1 MSGTQTVHLQLTV
14 DGVEIEAAVP
24 LPAGPA
30 PRRVVLPTLQGLTD
44 TIVQIAET
52 RAGEAGETVSCKKG
66 CDACCRQMVPISPA
80 EAYALGAVLDAMPP
94 PQAARILERFDV
106 AVETL
111 AAKGLLPRLERRHTL
126 SPDEAA
132 QLDRDYFAAA
142 VNCPFLQNRACS
154 IHKHRPLAC
163 REFLVTSPAR
173 ECRDPGAGGVRPVA
187 MPAKVSVALAGA
199 DQEGWL
205 PLVLAR
211 DFAARRAEQVTE
223 EGAAG
228 VLGRVLR
235 AL

>member
-1 MSGTQTVHLQLTV
+1 MSQAQTVHLQLTV

-24 LPAGPA
+24 LPTGPA

-44 TIVQIAET
+44 TIVQIAEA
-52 RAGEAGETVSCKKG
+52 RAAEAGEKISCKKG

-80 EAYALGAVLDAMPP
+80 EAFALGALLDAMPP
-94 PQAARILERFDV
+94 TQAARALERFDT

-111 AAKGLLPRLERRHTL
+111 EAKGLLERLRRRHEL
-126 SPDEAA
+126 SSEEAA
-132 QLDRDYFAAA
+132 QLDRDYFAAG

-154 IHKHRPLAC
+154 IHNDRPLAC

-173 ECRDPGAGGVRPVA
+173 ECRNPGAGGVKPVE
-187 MPAKVSVALAGA
+187 MPAKVSVALAGT
-199 DQEGWL
+199 DQERWL

-211 DFAARRAEQVTE
+211 EFAAGRREAVVEQGGAE
-223 EGAAG
+223 